1 MGNNYKMYALFRNI
15 VSPRRPRD
23 LSFEEIVD
31 NLTKHLDPKAIVIA
45 EPFKFP
51 KAEQQESD
59 SIRDFLPRLKKLAET
74 CEFGGY
80 REEAI
85 RDRFMCGLKERTIQR
100 KLLAVADLIL
110 QSAVEEACAAEL
122 TEK

>member
-1 MGNNYKMYALFRNI
+1 MRKSER
-15 VSPRRPRD
+15 
-23 LSFEEIVD
+23 
-31 NLTKHLDPKAIVIA
+31 
-45 EPFKFP
+45 FKFP
-51 KAEQQESD
+51 EAEQQESD

-74 CEFGGY
+74 CEFGSY
-80 REEAI
+80 RKEAI
-85 RDRFMCGLKERTIQR
+85 RDRFICGLKERRIQR